1 MDRAI
6 AQLAARQ
13 HGVVTRRQL
22 LALGIGRGAIAHRL
36 ANRRLW
42 QLYHGVYAYGHSSL
56 RAEGRWLAAVLACGE
71 GSVLSHRSAV
81 ALHGVGRTT
90 RTAIDV
96 TTPRPGR
103 RSVEGIDRHAARGGL
118 HPDDITS
125 LDAIPVT
132 TIARTLLDLAEVVPR
147 RRLDKSIEEADRRS
161 LLDLAALDALI
172 ARSHGRHGLK
182 PLAAALAAYRPE
194 PAFTREELERR
205 FLALC
210 REAGLPPPAV
220 NIWLGDKEVDFLW
233 PDERIV
239 VEVDGWDTHRTR
251 AAFERDRARDA
262 QLTAQGYRVIRFT
275 WRQITQEPHTVI
287 ALLSALFAPSGRT
300 RPA

>member
-1 MDRAI
+1 M
-6 AQLAARQ
+6 
-13 HGVVTRRQL
+13 
-22 LALGIGRGAIAHRL
+22 GIGRDEIDGRVRRKRL
-36 ANRRLW
+36 TL
-42 QLYHGVYAYGHSSL
+42 LYRGVYAYGHSSL

-96 TTPRPGR
+96 TTPRPSR
-103 RSVEGIDRHAARGGL
+103 RSVDGIDRHAARSL

-125 LDAIPVT
+125 LNAIPVT

-147 RRLDKSIEEADRRS
+147 RRLDKSIEEADRRN

-172 ARSHGRHGLK
+172 ARSPGRHGLK

-210 REAGLPPPAV
+210 REAGLPPPSA
-220 NIWLGDKEVDFLW
+220 NIWIGDKEVDFLW

-275 WRQITQEPHTVI
+275 WRQVTQEPHTVV
-287 ALLSALFAPSGRT
+287 ALLSALFAPCGRT